1 MLNRRNLIL
10 FVVSLILV
18 AAPILAAG
26 GTVNYSISKPM
37 FVAGTE
43 IPAGEYEVKWQAA
56 DSDAKVVFKSK
67 GNVVATVQGKME
79 QLKKKSDYNSLTV
92 GKDAAGHDA
101 IKGLLFSGKDVTV
114 VFP

>member
-1 MLNRRNLIL
+1 MFNGRNSIL
-10 FVVSLILV
+10 FVLFLVLV

-37 FVAGTE
+37 YISSTE
-43 IPAGEYEVKWQAA
+43 IPAGEYEVKWEATGA
-56 DSDAKVVFKSK
+56 DAKVVFKSK
-67 GNVVATVQGKME
+67 GKVVATVEGKIE

-92 GKDAAGHDA
+92 GKDASGRDA
-101 IKGLLFSGKDVTV
+101 IKGLLFSDKDVTV

>member
-1 MLNRRNLIL
+1 MFNRRNSIL
-10 FVVSLILV
+10 FVLFLILL

-37 FVAGTE
+37 SVSGTE
-43 IPAGEYEVKWQAA
+43 LTAGEYEVKWEATG
-56 DSDAKVVFKSK
+56 SEAKVVFKSK
-67 GNVVATVQGKME
+67 GKVIATVQGKVE
-79 QLKKKSDYNSLTV
+79 KLAKKSDYNSLTV
-92 GKDAAGHDA
+92 GKDAAGKDA